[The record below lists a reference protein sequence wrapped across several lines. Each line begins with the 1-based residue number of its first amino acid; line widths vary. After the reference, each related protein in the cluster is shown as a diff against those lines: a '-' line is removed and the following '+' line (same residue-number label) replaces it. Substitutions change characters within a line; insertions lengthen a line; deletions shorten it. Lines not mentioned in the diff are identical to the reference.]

1 MPSSAPSS
9 PTSRR
14 AITLTCIWP
23 PSSPP
28 APAIA
33 PEAVSGA
40 RALDEVRALLA
51 LERGVQITAANQI
64 SGKKLSVREAESL
77 AKRLGASFE
86 LTAQKPRN
94 AAAKSADVRS
104 VEEELSDLLMAQVE
118 VRIKKR
124 VKRHGKVEETGELAI
139 QFGSIDALNGLIA
152 RLRG

>member
-1 MPSSAPSS
+1 M
-9 PTSRR
+9 
-14 AITLTCIWP
+14 
-23 PSSPP
+23 
-28 APAIA
+28 
-33 PEAVSGA
+33 
-40 RALDEVRALLA
+40 
-51 LERGVQITAANQI
+51 
-64 SGKKLSVREAESL
+64 REAESL